1 MFTIK
6 RNLWIFCLAALACLQ
21 VGCEKKA
28 PTVDQ
33 KLVNTYTELL
43 IAEQMYGQDSPA
55 ARTKRKAILDSAGYS
70 RDQFLKK
77 TNAILDDRDMWVPFQ
92 KAVIER
98 LDTLIEQGKNEK
110 ESLSRRRGED

>member
-1 MFTIK
+1 MSTIK
-6 RNLWIFCLAALACLQ
+6 RNLWIFCLVTLACLQ
-21 VGCEKKA
+21 AGCEKKA

-77 TNAILDDRDMWVPFQ
+77 TNAILDDKDMWIPFQ

-98 LDTLIEQGKNEK
+98 LDTLIEQSKSEK
-110 ESLSRRRGED
+110 GFLSRRHRED